1 MQSEIPAVSFGTFE
15 LIGLLLFIAM
25 PVLLIVSY
33 LMLGSRFKKNKPDMR
48 MAERRMLSEL
58 AQLEKESDK
67 ADEVQQIHKQMEDK
81 QSEDSQT

>member
-15 LIGLLLFIAM
+15 LIGLLLFVAM

-33 LMLGSRFKKNKPDMR
+33 LMFSSRFKKNKPDMR

-67 ADEVQQIHKQMEDK
+67 ADQVHLMRQESKNVNQKGD
-81 QSEDSQT
+81 D

>member
-1 MQSEIPAVSFGTFE
+1 MAVFFGTFE
-15 LIGLLLFIAM
+15 LIGLLLFVAM

-33 LMLGSRFKKNKPDMR
+33 LMLGSRFKQNKPDMR